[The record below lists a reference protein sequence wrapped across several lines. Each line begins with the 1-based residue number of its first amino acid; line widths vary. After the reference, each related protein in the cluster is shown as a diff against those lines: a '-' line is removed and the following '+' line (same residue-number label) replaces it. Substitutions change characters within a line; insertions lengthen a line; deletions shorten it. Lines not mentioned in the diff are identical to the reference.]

1 MVTLLFVIGI
11 ILLMAIIIIP
21 TILIGGGTLIFAF
34 GDFIIA
40 IFCIALIAKII
51 KHIRN
56 KK

>member
-1 MVTLLFVIGI
+1 MITLLFIIGI
-11 ILLMAIIIIP
+11 ILLLAIIIIP
-21 TILIGGGTLIFAF
+21 IVLICGGTLILVF

-40 IFCIALIAKII
+40 IICIALVVKII

>member
-1 MVTLLFVIGI
+1 MITLLFVIGI

-21 TILIGGGTLIFAF
+21 TILISGGTLIFAF

-40 IFCIALIAKII
+40 IFCIALVAKII